1 MRKIVVM
8 AVLALAGCGGTHGAG
23 VKYSYQGDS
32 PYDRYRQNREV
43 ALTTGADPSRTVP
56 VALPAQ
62 APTPQEIAGPT
73 LMQIIARDFR
83 RRTGQPAP
91 ADARVVVAARVAPDP
106 AGLPVATSGPYAG
119 TTPVLVRYA
128 FAARHNPGTAVWKR
142 ANASTAT
149 AARACAIW
157 PSAERAQLA
166 FLGFGGPDADPRGMD
181 PDGDG
186 FVCGWDPA
194 PYRVNAL

>member
-1 MRKIVVM
+1 MRKTVM
-8 AVLALAGCGGTHGAG
+8 VAALALAGCGGSHGAG
-23 VKYSYQGDS
+23 LHYNYQGES

-43 ALTTGADPSRTVP
+43 ALTTGSDPARTVP

-62 APTPQEIAGPT
+62 APTAREIAGPT

-83 RRTGQPAP
+83 RTTGQPVP
-91 ADARVVVAARVAPDP
+91 ADARVVVAPAIAPEP
-106 AGLPVATSGPYAG
+106 AGMPVATSGPYAG
-119 TTPVLVRYA
+119 STPVLVRYA
-128 FAARHNPGTAVWKR
+128 FAARHAPGTAVWKR
-142 ANASTAT
+142 PDASAAT

-186 FVCGWDPA
+186 FVCGWNPA
-194 PYRVNAL
+194 PYRVNQL